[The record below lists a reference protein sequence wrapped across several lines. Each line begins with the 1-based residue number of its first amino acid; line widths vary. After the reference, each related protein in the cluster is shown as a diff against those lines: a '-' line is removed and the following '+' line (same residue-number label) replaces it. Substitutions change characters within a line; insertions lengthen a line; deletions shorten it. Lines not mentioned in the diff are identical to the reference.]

1 MENVNFENPL
11 ILAIGGAF
19 LSSIAFLIL
28 DFKLPEEAYL
38 RGFFFNFLPIQFL
51 NTWLFSLSLLFVLAR
66 SRNFMDEAEVV
77 QRIRIVNLK
86 LSYSEAETLLKKLPT
101 ELSHTLIYRRIREVL
116 TGYLNREDVIR
127 LNEELSRRDIS
138 QVERGHLLLSS
149 MRNIIPVVGFLGTVI
164 GLSHGMAKFPE
175 ISAKVG
181 NMVDLKE
188 ILKGFASDLSVAFDT
203 TLLALAYTIVV
214 ILVASFL
221 RGKEER
227 HVDYIDDRVRGLI
240 SNFERTQQS
249 AESRDTDKLD
259 YIARLFQKQFQS
271 VMTNFQTEWNER
283 FSSKMDELIAQVKK

>member
-1 MENVNFENPL
+1 MKKINYENPL
-11 ILAIGGAF
+11 ILGIGGAI

-38 RGFFFNFLPIQFL
+38 HGFFFNFLPIQFL

-66 SRNFMDEAEVV
+66 SRKFMDEAEVV

-86 LSYSEAETLLKKLPT
+86 LSYSEAETLLKKLPA

-127 LNEELSRRDIS
+127 LNEELSRRDIG

-149 MRNIIPVVGFLGTVI
+149 MRNIIPVVGFLGTVV

-188 ILKGFASDLSVAFDT
+188 ILKSFASDLSVAFDT

-221 RGKEER
+221 RGKEES

-240 SNFERTQQS
+240 SNFERAHQS
-249 AESRDTDKLD
+249 SESHETEGLENATKLFES
-259 YIARLFQKQFQS
+259 I
-271 VMTNFQTEWNER
+271 MTNFQAEWNER
-283 FSSKMDELIAQVKK
+283 FCKKMDELIEQVKK